1 MPSPPRPANGPFARV
16 LSTMPRL
23 VRSLAIVATATS
35 LCAQGYQCSLLANQ
49 DLHAPYSGMWG
60 YVAPNN
66 KEYALLG
73 TTTGIAVID
82 CTIGS
87 APVERGWFPWV
98 ASTWREVRTYST
110 YAYVTTEASGGFL
123 VIDLTNPDAPVSLG
137 VRGTGQYGNAH
148 NLGVDMATGRIY
160 IVGTNNGVAV
170 YDGAANPAN
179 PPFLGYAA
187 PSGNNNYFHD
197 LSIENGYGY
206 GSMIYTGIFRIWNMS
221 TFPPTTLSDSLT
233 PSAFTHNVWP
243 TANGNICVTTDER
256 DGSLLRFYDTSNK
269 SAPIARGQ
277 MTMNP
282 VSIPHNA
289 YIIGNVAHTAWY
301 TEGYQC
307 VDFSDPTTPVVV
319 ASYDT
324 WPGASGGFNGAWGCF
339 PFLPSG
345 NVYISDRATGLYV
358 LHPDLTDLAITHTA
372 LADTTNEDGPYA
384 VVANLASSHAIQS
397 ATVRY
402 RVDGGVEQSVA
413 MTPTLVPGQ
422 WSGSIPGQNA
432 ATTIEY
438 HIDAVDARAAR
449 RSPRIGENRFLVGT
463 RVSRWLDDFEASVGW
478 TTGGTASDWQLG
490 APTGRAGFSS
500 GMGWQDPLLAASGN
514 NVRGNDLGGT
524 GFNGAYA
531 NSQNSFLQSP
541 AVPTNGVQGL
551 RLRFRRF
558 LSLVAGDQARLLV
571 NGSLV
576 WSTAAATYDT
586 KWEWIEHDISALT
599 NSAANVVVRFELQT
613 DASNAAGGW
622 QIDDVELFTLH
633 DAAPAN
639 VYGVGTPGTGALVPV
654 LGLSAAAVLGT
665 TTQVQGS
672 SLLANSAAI
681 LALNLQSASL
691 PALGV
696 QVLVEPVGAALL
708 TSLTSGTGTASWP
721 FAVPASLALDN
732 VYLYAQTLVLD
743 AGSPGGLFSA
753 SAGLRF
759 RSCISAP

>member
-1 MPSPPRPANGPFARV
+1 
-16 LSTMPRL
+16 MPRF
-23 VRSLAIVATATS
+23 VRSLAVALTATS
-35 LCAQGYQCSLLANQ
+35 LFAQGYQCSLLANH

-82 CTIGS
+82 CTIGT
-87 APVERGWFPWV
+87 APVERAYFPWV
-98 ASTWREVRTYST
+98 ASTWREARTYST
-110 YAYVTTEASGGFL
+110 YAYVTTEAAAGFM
-123 VIDLTNPDAPVSLG
+123 VIDLTNPDAPVNLG
-137 VRGTGQYGNAH
+137 IVGAANHGNAH
-148 NLGVDMATGRIY
+148 NLGVDMGTGRIY

-187 PSGNNNYFHD
+187 PSGNSNYFHD
-197 LSIENGYGY
+197 LTIENGYGY
-206 GSMIYTGIFRIWNMS
+206 GAMIYTGIFRIWNMN
-221 TFPPTTLSDSLT
+221 TFPPTVVSNSLT

-256 DGSLLRFYDTSNK
+256 DGSLLRFYDTTNK

-282 VSIPHNA
+282 VSVPHNA
-289 YIIGNVAHTAWY
+289 YIIGNVSHTAWY
-301 TEGYQC
+301 TEGYQA

-324 WPGASGGFNGAWGCF
+324 YPGASGGYSGAWGCF

-345 NVYISDRATGLYV
+345 NVYISDRSTGLYI
-358 LHPDLTDLAITHTA
+358 LKPHLTDLAIAHA
-372 LADTTNEDGPYA
+372 PLADTTDEAGPYT
-384 VVANLASSHAIQS
+384 VTANLSSSHAITS
-397 ATVRY
+397 ATLRY
-402 RVDGGVEQSVA
+402 RVNGGAQQSVA

-422 WSGSIPGQNA
+422 YAGNIPGQIA
-432 ATTIEY
+432 ASHVEY
-438 HIDAVDARAAR
+438 HIDAVDAQATR

-463 RVSRWLDDFEASVGW
+463 RVSRWLDNFEASVGW
-478 TTGGTASDWQLG
+478 TSGGTASDWQLG
-490 APTGRAGFSS
+490 QPAGRAGFSS
-500 GMGWQDPLLAASGN
+500 GFGWQDPLLATSGN
-514 NVRGNDLGGT
+514 NVRGTDLGGT
-524 GFNGAYA
+524 SFNGAYA
-531 NSQNSFLQSP
+531 NSQNSYLQSP
-541 AVPTNGVQGL
+541 AIPTNGVQNL

-558 LSLVAGDQARLLV
+558 LSLVGGDQARLLV

-586 KWEWIEHDISALT
+586 QWQWIDHDISALT
-599 NSAANVVVRFELQT
+599 NAAAQVVVRFELQT
-613 DASNAAGGW
+613 DAANAAGGW
-622 QIDDVELFTLH
+622 QLDDVELYTLH
-633 DAAPAN
+633 DAAPT
-639 VYGVGTPGTGALVPV
+639 VTYGVGTPGTGTIVPL

-665 TTQVQGS
+665 TTQIQGS
-672 SLLANSAAI
+672 SLLANSAAL

-696 QVLVEPVGAALL
+696 QVLVEPTGAALL
-708 TSLTSGTGTASWP
+708 TSLTATGTASWP
-721 FAVPASLALDN
+721 FVVPASLALDN
-732 VYLYAQTLVLD
+732 IDVFAQTLVLD
-743 AGSPGGLFSA
+743 GGSPGGLFSA

-759 RSCISAP
+759 RTCISAP